1 MRISKKKLA
10 LLLPCMFK
18 VALVRGYDYFWY
30 NPYSV
35 VPLENRPTNHWRWN
49 DAKGENGT
57 LKIGSIGGG
66 YYGGMMGGLR
76 EEEQGSA
83 GNRTFGHLAE
93 YYPYKFE
100 PHKLLS
106 KDSLM
111 DLSPEARLRFLR
123 ESFREHVYNI
133 TGQLPSIGEVKRM
146 TRELKKYVKDEMN
159 LTDVEV
165 DALFGKVT
173 TKKMDGILPKYL
185 LFDDMDEHDFDPEL
199 ALKYMPR
206 VRKNATKEELDEA
219 YLKVWK
225 MLGKSDKR
233 LREIYNKYR
242 EKYLE
247 RNPLGPVMTEREFL
261 LFSLKL
267 REKEALALGYIPNTK
282 SGVDPFVRNI
292 DIALFLRHKLSD
304 EFVKYKKNGPKN
316 ILEEALFTDRLILDS
331 DDNEIPTPYDTLKG
345 RFGFEG
351 KPKPSEVVNI
361 TSVLENP
368 ALYHLSRGPSSN
380 LETRSNLDD
389 SSSSDGSLYKAVRVD
404 MSPSLYSIYEETS
417 KISVVQKRRFPK
429 TPSQILF
436 ESSIHS
442 TSAQKRVIDSL
453 DDFVLVDTSEMNVDQ
468 LSRMFDL
475 VRTGDTDPNIKEQVR
490 YFRQRIGEQGKDC
503 GTSITA
509 YRDFINSRFNTN
521 YFFIPKTVV
530 DQGKFDPRGLILPV
544 PATGFEMKSLG
555 AGKVKIHNVD
565 TGLDFEVDYCGKNS
579 LYLNN
584 YLSTDFDQSKLINI
598 RDFVNMQKQIPDSI
612 LPAPERFFLG
622 MDKEVVNLESLNI
635 HLKNLVESLRDK
647 LMHKDDPE
655 AVAESI
661 AKINNERIS
670 SGDSST
676 SDEQAPLDDLES
688 MINDKFGQIKE
699 YEKTRDDYLQAE
711 TLLYDALSKLK
722 ETLRTKLVSEG
733 LDQLIKSYKNPNYI
747 PKSGLSILK
756 NSRYI
761 NKDNIGSLIEKNREL
776 KELVDLEFGK
786 NSKKL
791 ADLFTGAEE
800 VLNDLELVSLDL
812 TDFNDI
818 ESLVQSK
825 GGDIHIQK
833 SIDKSHDYSE
843 GIQKHL
849 RKLKELNSAQS
860 SAVALLANIDAKNM
874 GVDRI
879 LGDNDVIDEVNNE
892 LYNIING
899 SNTVDTYS
907 KNIGNSKSLSHT
919 RFTLQK
925 QGMPL
930 IGHPYGEM
938 SLDDDIDEEKS
949 EGRDTPRTE
958 SPTKDKAPIQ
968 VKPRLDPESRL
979 EQVYRE
985 SLEIIEE
992 IVRRLFFEEADNF
1005 VRRKELLKLESYFLS
1020 EVKKHRASLS
1030 ALLGRIATFEDEI
1043 ITNETKEDEL
1053 RIRIILK
1060 IKEERTKLLYVTD
1073 VIDKLYF
1080 YPHFYFYDS
1089 KEVGFK
1095 ESIRLRKLE
1104 EEGILTGYHDYTYI
1118 PQLYLDRAH
1127 VPLGIYGF
1135 DRVGHNYYIGHLY
1148 KQLEYLFGYN
1158 TRQILA
1164 ELDINQLVDLV
1175 ELSDLKGLF
1184 LEASLIERSLYS
1196 TRRALLRILKELI
1209 KKERNRKR
1217 RRALKKT
1224 YFKIKKWFDD
1234 VNRFEKEL
1242 IRSSESQSSL
1252 HSPSTHENQGSGDSR
1267 DYSTD

>member
-1 MRISKKKLA
+1 
-10 LLLPCMFK
+10 MFK

-30 NPYSV
+30 NPYSIL
-35 VPLENRPTNHWRWN
+35 PLDNRPTNHWGWN
-49 DAKGENGT
+49 DAKGINGT
-57 LKIGSIGGG
+57 LKTGSLGGG
-66 YYGGMMGGLR
+66 YYGGVMEGLR
-76 EEEQGSA
+76 EEEKGDA

-93 YYPYKFE
+93 HYPYKFE

-106 KDSLM
+106 NDSLVG
-111 DLSPEARLRFLR
+111 LPPEARLRFFV
-123 ESFREHVYNI
+123 ESFREHVYNE
-133 TGQLPSIGEVKRM
+133 TGQLPSIREVKRM

-165 DALFGKVT
+165 DAMFGKVT

-185 LFDDMDEHDFDPEL
+185 LFDDMDEHDFDPES

-206 VRKNATKEELDEA
+206 VRKDATKEELDEA

-233 LREIYNKYR
+233 LKEIYNKYR

-261 LFSLKL
+261 LYSLKL
-267 REKEALALGYIPNTK
+267 REKEALALGYIPNTE
-282 SGVDPFVRNI
+282 SSVNPFVRNI
-292 DIALFLRHKLSD
+292 DIALFLRYKLHN
-304 EFVKYKKNGPKN
+304 EFMEYKKNGPKN
-316 ILEEALFTDRLILDS
+316 MLEEALFTDKLILDS

-345 RFGFEG
+345 RFGLEG
-351 KPKPSEVVNI
+351 KPKPSEVANI
-361 TSVLENP
+361 TSILENP
-368 ALYHLSRGPSSN
+368 ALYHLSRGPGSN
-380 LETRSNLDD
+380 LETHSSLGDR
-389 SSSSDGSLYKAVRVD
+389 SSSVGSFYEAVKVD
-404 MSPSLYSIYEETS
+404 ISPSLYSTYEETS

-442 TSAQKRVIDSL
+442 ASAQKRVIDSL

-475 VRTGDTDPNIKEQVR
+475 IRTRDTDPNIKEQVR
-490 YFRQRIGEQGKDC
+490 YFRQRIGEQGKDS
-503 GTSITA
+503 GTSIAA
-509 YRDFINSRFNTN
+509 YRDFINGRFNTN

-555 AGKVKIHNVD
+555 AGKMKIHSVD

-584 YLSTDFDQSKLINI
+584 YLSTDFDPNKLINI
-598 RDFVNMQKQIPDSI
+598 KDFVNMQKHIPDSI

-622 MDKEVVNLESLNI
+622 IDKEVVNLESLSI
-635 HLKNLVESLRDK
+635 HLKNLVESLRGK

-655 AVAESI
+655 GLAESI
-661 AKINNERIS
+661 SEINNERMS
-670 SGDSST
+670 SGASSI
-676 SDEQAPLDDLES
+676 SDEQVPLDDLES
-688 MINDKFGQIKE
+688 MLDDKFGQIKE
-699 YEKTRDDYLQAE
+699 YEVTRNDYLQAE

-733 LDQLIKSYKNPNYI
+733 LDQLIESYKNPNYI
-747 PKSGLSILK
+747 PKSGIPILK
-756 NSRYI
+756 NSKYI
-761 NKDNIGSLIEKNREL
+761 NKDNIASLIEKNREL
-776 KELVDLEFGK
+776 KELVDLQFDE
-786 NSKKL
+786 NSKKI

-800 VLNDLELVSLDL
+800 ILNDLELVSLDL
-812 TDFNDI
+812 TDFNNI
-818 ESLVQSK
+818 KSAVQSK
-825 GGDIHIQK
+825 GDIHIQK
-833 SIDKSHDYSE
+833 SIDKSNDYSE

-849 RKLKELNSAQS
+849 SKLRELSSVQS
-860 SAVALLANIDAKNM
+860 SAVALLSNIDANHM

-879 LGDNDVIDEVNNE
+879 LGDKEVIDEVNNE
-892 LYNIING
+892 LYNIIHG

-907 KNIGNSKSLSHT
+907 KSIDNSKSLSHT

-930 IGHPYGEM
+930 IGRPYRDM
-938 SLDDDIDEEKS
+938 SLGDDIDEEKS
-949 EGRDTPRTE
+949 ERSDTSRIE
-958 SPTKDKAPIQ
+958 SSSKDKDQIK
-968 VKPRLDPESRL
+968 VKQPRLDAESRL

-985 SLEIIEE
+985 SLEIIED
-992 IVRRLFFEEADNF
+992 IVRRLFIEEADNL
-1005 VRRKELLKLESYFLS
+1005 VRRKELLKLESYFLN

-1030 ALLGRIATFEDEI
+1030 ALLGRMATFEDEI

-1104 EEGILTGYHDYTYI
+1104 EEGILAGYHDHTYI

-1127 VPLGIYGF
+1127 GPLGIYGF
-1135 DRVGHNYYIGHLY
+1135 DRVGHKSYTEHLY
-1148 KQLEYLFGYN
+1148 KQLEYLLGYN

-1184 LEASLIERSLYS
+1184 FEASLIERSLYS

-1234 VNRFEKEL
+1234 VNKFEEEL

-1252 HSPSTHENQGSGDSR
+1252 HSPSTQESHGSGDSQ